1 MKAPT
6 IKESGDGLAI
16 QVTKQARRAGM
27 VDEDAEGDAT
37 RLAGV
42 YVYGFDGILLI
53 VDAENVS
60 DSDRAELV
68 SSAASDT
75 GSVYRGEASSMAI
88 AGNGYQVQLPGCHAA
103 GFSQGDQTPV
113 RTEPGLMVVHDGEN
127 ERIAG
132 DLITLRADQRSG

>member
-1 MKAPT
+1 MKTPR
-6 IKESGDGLAI
+6 IKESAEGLAV

-42 YVYGFDGILLI
+42 YVYGFDGVLLI
-53 VDAENVS
+53 VDAERVS
-60 DSDRAELV
+60 DSHRAELV

-103 GFSQGDQTPV
+103 GFSVGDKAPV
-113 RTEPGLMVVHDGEN
+113 RTEPGIMVVHDGEN

-132 DLITLRADQRSG
+132 DLITQRADQRAG